1 VAGAVGSLDTLLGS
15 PLAAAVLVDIPSRR
29 LIASGGSALARR
41 LLQPPG
47 STLKPFVLAALIES
61 GRLKP
66 MELFHCPGRLRIRDR
81 SFDCV
86 HPVLAAPLS
95 VNTALAYSCNCFVA
109 HAAER
114 FQPGELAKELER
126 FGLAA
131 PPRLFGG
138 DEAAGHIR
146 PAMGFD
152 AQLLQALGEDD
163 VEITVAALAVA
174 YRLLAL
180 KINQPEMRTILDGLE
195 GAVEFGTA
203 QNAAI
208 SGVRVAGKTG
218 SAITASGQPV
228 AWFAG
233 FLPSSA
239 PQAALAVMLPGRSGG
254 ADAAPVARRI
264 FEAYRSGR
272 L

>member
-1 VAGAVGSLDTLLGS
+1 M
-15 PLAAAVLVDIPSRR
+15 LVEVSSRR
-29 LIASGGSALARR
+29 LIAAGGSTFARGS
-41 LLQPPG
+41 LQPPG

-66 MELFHCPGRLRIRDR
+66 AETFHCPGRLRIRDR

-86 HPVLAAPLS
+86 HPALAAPLS
-95 VNTALAYSCNCFVA
+95 ADTALAYSCNCFVA
-109 HAAER
+109 HVAER
-114 FQPGELAKELER
+114 FKPGELAREFER
-126 FGLAA
+126 LGLAS
-131 PPRLFGG
+131 PSGLFGG
-138 DEAAGHIR
+138 DEASGRIL
-146 PAMGFD
+146 PAMNAD
-152 AQLLQALGEDD
+152 AQRIQALGEDS
-163 VEITVAALAVA
+163 VEITPAELALAY
-174 YRLLAL
+174 YRLAL
-180 KINQPEMRTILDGLE
+180 RIDQPSMRPIHQGLE

-218 SAITASGQPV
+218 SALNAAGEPV

-239 PQAALAVMLPGRSGG
+239 PKVVLAVMLPGRSGG

-264 FEAYRSGR
+264 FEAYRSGK

>member
-1 VAGAVGSLDTLLGS
+1 
-15 PLAAAVLVDIPSRR
+15 
-29 LIASGGSALARR
+29 
-41 LLQPPG
+41 LQPPG

-66 MELFHCPGRLRIRDR
+66 AELFRCPGRLRIRDR

-86 HPVLAAPLS
+86 HPVVAAPLS
-95 VNTALAYSCNCFVA
+95 VETALAYSCNCFVA

-114 FQPGELAKELER
+114 FQPGELAREFTRL
-126 FGLAA
+126 GLAS
-131 PPRLFGG
+131 PTGLFGP
-138 DEAAGHIR
+138 DEAAGRVR
-146 PAMGFD
+146 PAID
-152 AQLLQALGEDD
+152 PNAQRIQALGEDS
-163 VEITVAALAVA
+163 VEVTAAELALA
-174 YRLLAL
+174 YRLLAV
-180 KINQPEMRTILDGLE
+180 KINQPGMLAILNGME

-203 QNAAI
+203 QNARL

-218 SAITASGQPV
+218 SALTAAGEPV
-228 AWFAG
+228 ALFAG

-239 PQAALAVMLPGRSGG
+239 PQVALAIMLPGRSGG

-264 FEAYRSGR
+264 FEAYHSGK